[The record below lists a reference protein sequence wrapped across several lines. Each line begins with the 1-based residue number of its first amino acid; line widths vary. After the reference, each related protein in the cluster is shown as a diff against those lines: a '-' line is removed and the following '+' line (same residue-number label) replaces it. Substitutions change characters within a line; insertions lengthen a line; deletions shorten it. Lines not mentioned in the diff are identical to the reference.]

1 MSSER
6 EYLLSANRRE
16 LVKGLG
22 VRYSDCRL
30 SNFVFHGINTDRAK
44 QQKVVERFKSYGEK
58 FRENVEAGQ
67 NLVFFGKQGTGKDH
81 LLTVAMFRA
90 ISEGYLVKW
99 ITGMDMYA
107 NVRDTFDGAGTEAD
121 RVSEL
126 AKTDILAISDPMP
139 TEGDLSKFEKSFLYR
154 VIDRRYRDMK
164 PTWITANFFGSED
177 AEKKLSTQIVDRMK
191 DGALS
196 LYFDWP
202 SYRKST

>member
-1 MSSER
+1 MSRLETTEALITALKPKDNGPSKLESSVSSER

-99 ITGMDMYA
+99 ITGNGY
-107 NVRDTFDGAGTEAD
+107 VRQCS
-121 RVSEL
+121 RHV
-126 AKTDILAISDPMP
+126 
-139 TEGDLSKFEKSFLYR
+139 
-154 VIDRRYRDMK
+154 
-164 PTWITANFFGSED
+164 
-177 AEKKLSTQIVDRMK
+177 
-191 DGALS
+191 
-196 LYFDWP
+196 
-202 SYRKST
+202 